1 MMWIIIRLVD
11 PTKKSCNRR
20 YYHRPHCID
29 WGANYKAEDKK
40 KFQTVFY
47 VQIKMQIYAQCFR
60 RFFKTLKER
69 TVIEYRICRFL
80 PTNKSSAQITL
91 FLQCILHQVMFPRS
105 SRNFL
110 QKTCAEHAMNREMGL
125 ISYFIIVW
133 KKLSKSV
140 SFAMPRTGF
149 YGHPF
154 CKWIRKLSKSS
165 NEGNETFYVIFKLCE
180 VLCKFFIV
188 SSRL

>member
-11 PTKKSCNRR
+11 PTKKSCNRC

-110 QKTCAEHAMNREMGL
+110 QNMRVTCNESWN
-125 ISYFIIVW
+125 VTN
-133 KKLSKSV
+133 KLLYQSVENVPKSV
-140 SFAMPRTGF
+140 SFGATGF
-149 YGHPF
+149 YGNQF
-154 CKWIRKLSKSS
+154 CK
-165 NEGNETFYVIFKLCE
+165 
-180 VLCKFFIV
+180 
-188 SSRL
+188 

>member
-110 QKTCAEHAMNREMGL
+110 QKTCAEHAMPMNREMWL
-125 ISYFIIVW
+125 ISYFRVW
-133 KKLSKSV
+133 EKSIQI
-140 SFAMPRTGF
+140 S
-149 YGHPF
+149 
-154 CKWIRKLSKSS
+154 L
-165 NEGNETFYVIFKLCE
+165 N
-180 VLCKFFIV
+180 FFGEPPG
-188 SSRL
+188 SMKTHFGK